1 MKMSDRQAYGVAAA
15 SGVALWVLTTVI
27 SGRREA
33 WDASLYWTLA
43 YPVGVVIAGILGY
56 LAWERPWRWGL
67 TLMLVQALTLAV
79 TAASFGLLPLGLIL
93 FGILALPPIGVAAIA
108 ARFGRRAA

>member
-1 MKMSDRQAYGVAAA
+1 MKMCDRQAYGIAAA
-15 SGVALWVLTTVI
+15 SGATLWILTSVI

-33 WDASLYWTLA
+33 WDASFYWTLT
-43 YPVGVVIAGILGY
+43 YPVGLVIAGILGFI
-56 LAWERPWRWGL
+56 AWERPWRWGL

-79 TAASFGLLPLGLIL
+79 TAGSFGLLPLGLIM

-108 ARFGRRAA
+108 ARLGRRAA

>member
-1 MKMSDRQAYGVAAA
+1 MRLPDQQAYGAAVA
-15 SGVALWVLTTVI
+15 SGATLWILTAVI

-43 YPVGVVIAGILGY
+43 YPAGIAISGILGY

-79 TAASFGLLPLGLIL
+79 TAASFGLLPLGLVM
-93 FGILALPPIGVAAIA
+93 FGLLALPPIGVAGIA
-108 ARFGRRAA
+108 ARFGRRAE